1 MMHRTSRSR
10 SIAGLTLCLLT
21 LSISNGCA
29 KPRSV
34 LPDCAIERPNSE
46 VLEEQIHEA
55 ERAEFSKDGPLLPA
69 TYEWIKR
76 LDRDLGLFG
85 DPE

>member
-1 MMHRTSRSR
+1 MRRNSSPRWNVGA
-10 SIAGLTLCLLT
+10 ILCLLM
-21 LSISNGCA
+21 LAISIGCA

-34 LPDCAIERPNSE
+34 LPDCAIERPNSG
-46 VLEEQIHEA
+46 VLQEQIHEA
-55 ERAEFSKDGPLLPA
+55 ERAEFSKEGPLLPH

>member
-1 MMHRTSRSR
+1 MRRILGHKSKGALSL
-10 SIAGLTLCLLT
+10 SLLMV
-21 LSISNGCA
+21 SISAGCA
-29 KPRSV
+29 GHRSV
-34 LPDCAIERPNSE
+34 LPDCAIERPNRG

-55 ERAEFSKDGPLLPA
+55 ERAEFSKEGPLLPE

-76 LDRDLGLFG
+76 LDRDIGLFG

>member
-1 MMHRTSRSR
+1 MRRNSSLRS
-10 SIAGLTLCLLT
+10 SAAMSLLLLT
-21 LSISNGCA
+21 AIISNGCA

-34 LPDCAIERPNSE
+34 LPDCAIERPNTE

-85 DPE
+85 DPD

>member
-1 MMHRTSRSR
+1 MRRNSRSK
-10 SIAGLTLCLLT
+10 SSVAVSLSLLT
-21 LSISNGCA
+21 MSISAGCA
-29 KPRSV
+29 GHRSV
-34 LPDCAIERPNSE
+34 LPDCAIERPNSG

-55 ERAEFSKDGPLLPA
+55 ERAEFSKDGPLLPE

-85 DPE
+85 DLD

>member
-1 MMHRTSRSR
+1 MLRSK
-10 SIAGLTLCLLT
+10 SIVGLTPFLAMLT
-21 LSISNGCA
+21 ISAGCA
-29 KPRSV
+29 GHRSV
-34 LPDCAIERPNSE
+34 LPDCAVERPNSE

>member
-1 MMHRTSRSR
+1 MRRNSRVR
-10 SIAGLTLCLLT
+10 SSAAVSLSLLMV
-21 LSISNGCA
+21 SISAGCA

-34 LPDCAIERPNSE
+34 LPDCAIERPNRG

-55 ERAEFSKDGPLLPA
+55 ERAEFSKEGPLLPH

-76 LDRDLGLFG
+76 LDRDIGLFG

>member
-1 MMHRTSRSR
+1 MRRNSRPKWSAA
-10 SIAGLTLCLLT
+10 IALFLLT
-21 LSISNGCA
+21 LSISIGCA

-34 LPDCAIERPNSE
+34 LPDCAIERPNSG
-46 VLEEQIHEA
+46 VLQEQIHEA
-55 ERAEFSKDGPLLPA
+55 ERAEFSKGGPLLPH

-76 LDRDLGLFG
+76 LDRDIGLFG

>member
-1 MMHRTSRSR
+1 MRRILGHKSKGALS
-10 SIAGLTLCLLT
+10 LLLLT
-21 LSISNGCA
+21 ATISNGCA
-29 KPRSV
+29 GHRSV
-34 LPDCAIERPNSE
+34 LPDCAIERPNTE
-46 VLEEQIHEA
+46 MLEEQIQEA

-76 LDRDLGLFG
+76 LDRDIGLFG

>member
-1 MMHRTSRSR
+1 M
-10 SIAGLTLCLLT
+10 
-21 LSISNGCA
+21 
-29 KPRSV
+29 
-34 LPDCAIERPNSE
+34 PDCAIERPNTE
-46 VLEEQIHEA
+46 VLTEQIQEA

>member
-1 MMHRTSRSR
+1 MRRNSNPKWSVG
-10 SIAGLTLCLLT
+10 AVLCLLMPAI
-21 LSISNGCA
+21 SIGCA

-34 LPDCAIERPNSE
+34 LPDCAIERPNSG

-55 ERAEFSKDGPLLPA
+55 ERAEFSKEGPLLPH

-76 LDRDLGLFG
+76 LDRDIGLFG

>member
-1 MMHRTSRSR
+1 MRLRSW
-10 SIAGLTLCLLT
+10 SATTTLCLLT
-21 LSISNGCA
+21 LTISNGCA

-34 LPDCAIERPNSE
+34 LPDCAIERPNE
-46 VLEEQIHEA
+46 GVLIEQIQEA
-55 ERAEFSKDGPLLPA
+55 ERAEFSKDGPLLPQ
-69 TYEWIKR
+69 TYEYLKR

>member
-1 MMHRTSRSR
+1 MRRNSRNR
-10 SIAGLTLCLLT
+10 WIAGLTLSLT
-21 LSISNGCA
+21 TLAISNGCA

-34 LPDCAIERPNSE
+34 LPDCAIERPNSG
-46 VLEEQIHEA
+46 VLTEQIQEA
-55 ERAEFSKDGPLLPA
+55 ERAEFSKDGPLLPE